1 MRLAVILPGEISE
14 EAKGVLQAEY
24 KRIVAPGTDT
34 AIFEVKNS
42 TIRAAG
48 DIDLLIPAATDI
60 AKQAEKEGFDALVL
74 NGV

>member
-1 MRLAVILPGEISE
+1 MRLAVILPGELPE
-14 EAKGVLQAEY
+14 EAKGALQSEY

-34 AIFEVKNS
+34 TVFEVKDS
-42 TIRAAG
+42 IIRTAG

>member
-1 MRLAVILPGEISE
+1 MRLAVILPGELPE
-14 EAKGVLQAEY
+14 EAKGALKAEY

-42 TIRAAG
+42 TIRVGG